1 MAIAKTTSCCWS
13 KSVLLKG
20 CFRKLSA
27 NFSAL
32 ERAEFSFSE
41 RLRRARFFFFLR
53 RISESLT
60 LTSEPLPV
68 WSLLSSWWSLSVS
81 SSLSVGESLESLG
94 LVYED
99 EEDEEDGSEGS
110 PRRLRCFALA
120 RLSSALTFFIF
131 DFSFRSLRRC
141 RSFFWRLEALFFLWR
156 EFFF

>member
-27 NFSAL
+27 NFNAL

-41 RLRRARFFFFLR
+41 RLPRARFFFFLGR
-53 RISESLT
+53 MSESLT

-81 SSLSVGESLESLG
+81 SSLSVEESLG
-94 LVYED
+94 LVSED

-141 RSFFWRLEALFFLWR
+141 RSFLWRFEALFFLWR
-156 EFFF
+156 ELFF